1 MMLDKKQ
8 IQAIF
13 LFEFKTGHKAAEQSQ
28 LATSTMHLAQE
39 LIMSVPCSVV
49 AGNFAK
55 EMRALKMR
63 SSGGGPSEVHKDQL
77 RAIIEAYPLRT
88 TQEVAKELI
97 IDHSMIIQHLKQT
110 GKVREL
116 DKWLPHDLTENQKN
130 HYFEVLSSLILC
142 NNNER
147 FLDQIVMCDEKWIYT
162 TISSDQCSGWTEKK
176 LQTISQNQTCTQKR
190 SWSLFGGLLHV

>member
-97 IDHSMIIQHLKQT
+97 IDHSMIIQHLKHTEKVKKFKWVPYELT
-110 GKVREL
+110 GN
-116 DKWLPHDLTENQKN
+116 PKN
-130 HYFEVLSSLILC
+130 H
-142 NNNER
+142 R
-147 FLDQIVMCDEKWIYT
+147 FKV
-162 TISSDQCSGWTEKK
+162 
-176 LQTISQNQTCTQKR
+176 
-190 SWSLFGGLLHV
+190 